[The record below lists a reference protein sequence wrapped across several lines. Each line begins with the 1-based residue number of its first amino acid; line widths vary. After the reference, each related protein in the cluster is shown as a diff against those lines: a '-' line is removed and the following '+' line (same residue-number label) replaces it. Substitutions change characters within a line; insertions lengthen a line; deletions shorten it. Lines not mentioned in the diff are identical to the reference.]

1 LPVLSALAPA
11 VNEIQ
16 LRESQV
22 KLHAV
27 LSHRKVQMN
36 SGDFRDG
43 F

>member
-1 LPVLSALAPA
+1 LPVLAALAPA

-27 LSHRKVQMN
+27 IAE
-36 SGDFRDG
+36 G
-43 F
+43 FEIFIRSSC